1 MLVCCFDFFFF
12 PKVIHPGTSMSEQLV
27 QNKSVFSV
35 SGWSPV
41 ARNEPGV
48 FFLKCRNVLTG

>member
-1 MLVCCFDFFFF
+1 MLVCCFDFFFSA
-12 PKVIHPGTSMSEQLV
+12 KVVLPGTSMSEQLV

-35 SGWSPV
+35 SCCSPV

-48 FFLKCRNVLTG
+48 FFLKCRNVLAG